1 MGSKLTIILVCLALL
16 TACAPQALQGSQQ
29 QGPPAP
35 AHEAAQPAAPTQTAP
50 ATAPVATPPPAE
62 PATAEVRMKGFAF
75 VPASISVK
83 PGTIITWTN
92 EDSAQHTVTSADGS
106 WGSDQLAQG
115 DSYMKK
121 FDTPGSYDYHCS
133 IHASMRGVVVV
144 G

>member
-1 MGSKLTIILVCLALL
+1 MKSRLTIAILVCLALL

-35 AHEAAQPAAPTQTAP
+35 AHTGEQAATTPAAG
-50 ATAPVATPPPAE
+50 ATATGQAAPQE

-92 EDSAQHTVTSADGS
+92 EDSASHTVTFTEQS
-106 WGSDQLAQG
+106 WGSDQLAKG

-133 IHASMRGVVVV
+133 IHPSMRGVVVV